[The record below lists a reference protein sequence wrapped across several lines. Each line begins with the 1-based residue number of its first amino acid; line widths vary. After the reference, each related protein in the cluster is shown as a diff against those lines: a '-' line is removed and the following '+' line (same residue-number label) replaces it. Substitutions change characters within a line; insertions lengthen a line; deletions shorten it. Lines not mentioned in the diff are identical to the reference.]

1 MTLERVRRRYG
12 GQAGKE
18 WERLEST
25 PIARI
30 EYLITTHTLGR
41 YLPGAGLVLDA
52 GCGPGRYTIDV
63 ARSWA
68 APMCAAPRCGAQQGY
83 RVVMCDLLWEMLRL
97 GRDKVSE
104 AGVSERVYT
113 PVAGDLAALPYADGV
128 FDVVL
133 CLGAPLSHLLERGPR
148 VRAVH
153 ELARVA
159 RPGARV
165 FLTGISRLA
174 AYRGGVYWGLWERWD
189 QITTPEA
196 RATGYVPG
204 YPVWYTFAP
213 GELEGLAKE
222 AGLQVID
229 RVGCEGLAGYLPTD
243 HLEQIEA
250 DPVRGPVWRDIL
262 LETCN
267 EPSIVGISNHLLV
280 VAQK

>member
-12 GQAGKE
+12 GKAGQE

-25 PIARI
+25 PITRI
-30 EYLITTHTLGR
+30 EYLITRHTLAR
-41 YLPGAGLVLDA
+41 HVLDRCLPGAGLVLDA

-63 ARSWA
+63 ARS
-68 APMCAAPRCGAQQGY
+68 CAARQGY
-83 RVVMCDLLWEMLRL
+83 RVVMCDLLCEMLRL
-97 GRDKVSE
+97 GRAKVTE
-104 AGVSERVYT
+104 AGVSERVEA
-113 PVAGDLAALPYADGV
+113 PVAGDLAALPYADAV
-128 FDVVL
+128 FDAVL
-133 CLGAPLSHLLERGPR
+133 CLGAPLSHLIEEKPR
-148 VRAVH
+148 IRAVH

-174 AYRGGVYWGLWERWD
+174 AYRGAIYWGLWEMWD
-189 QITTPEA
+189 EMTTPPA
-196 RATGYVPG
+196 RATGSVPG
-204 YPVWYTFAP
+204 APVWYRFAP
-213 GELEGLAKE
+213 GELEGLAE
-222 AGLQVID
+222 DAGLQVVD
-229 RVGCEGLAGYLPTD
+229 RVGCEGLAGYLPMD

-250 DPVRGPVWRDIL
+250 DPVRGPAWRDIL